1 MDGLSVYIT
10 ERNLYYMTQQCIAT
24 QVGVPI
30 DDLSPIGKA
39 SVFASAVATFFAPS
53 DPSGIHGMRRE
64 RIRSTPSWRDSE
76 PRYDCAFVVEDEDK
90 LGMSG
95 MAVVRVRL
103 FFSVEYEG
111 VHYPCALVEWF
122 KKIGRDPLTG
132 MWIVQPDC
140 TRGSRDKSV
149 LHLDSFLRGAHLIP
163 VYTKQSLPLDFKH
176 YDTLDVFNSYYVNK
190 YIDHHAYEIAF

>member
-1 MDGLSVYIT
+1 
-10 ERNLYYMTQQCIAT
+10 MTQDCIAT
-24 QVGVPI
+24 QLGLPV
-30 DDLSPIGKA
+30 DDLNPIGNV
-39 SVFASAVATFFAPS
+39 SVYASAVATFFAPS
-53 DPSGIHGMRRE
+53 DPSGLHGMRRE

-90 LGMSG
+90 SGMSG

-122 KKIGRDPLTG
+122 KRIRCDPLTG
-132 MWIVQPDC
+132 MWIVRPDC

-149 LHLDSFLRGAHLIP
+149 VHLDSFLRGAHLIP
-163 VYTKQSLPLDFKH
+163 VYDKLRLPLNFKH
-176 YDTLDVFNSYYVNK
+176 SYSLDAFKAYYVNK